1 MIAIT
6 GGRVWLLGVVVL
18 SLGAV
23 FVFVGGVALALGC
36 ATTALL
42 IVVAARARP
51 DEQIEV
57 AEAGPAA
64 SDGLLVLA
72 VDPIEDPRTAAL
84 IAEVADPSRIEPRDR
99 GLLVIAPA
107 RSSRLDR
114 WADDIERARFD
125 AQRSLTVSLASLA
138 AAGVRAEGRVGDGD
152 ALRAA
157 EDALRS
163 YAASEVIVVA
173 RPGTERR
180 GLAELE
186 RRLPRPLRRIEIDPG

>member
-1 MIAIT
+1 
-6 GGRVWLLGVVVL
+6 
-18 SLGAV
+18 
-23 FVFVGGVALALGC
+23 
-36 ATTALL
+36 
-42 IVVAARARP
+42 
-51 DEQIEV
+51 
-57 AEAGPAA
+57 
-64 SDGLLVLA
+64 
-72 VDPIEDPRTAAL
+72 
-84 IAEVADPSRIEPRDR
+84 
-99 GLLVIAPA
+99 VIAPA

-138 AAGVRAEGRVGDGD
+138 AAGVQAEGRVGDGD

-173 RPGTERR
+173 RPGTEERA
-180 GLAELE
+180 LAELE